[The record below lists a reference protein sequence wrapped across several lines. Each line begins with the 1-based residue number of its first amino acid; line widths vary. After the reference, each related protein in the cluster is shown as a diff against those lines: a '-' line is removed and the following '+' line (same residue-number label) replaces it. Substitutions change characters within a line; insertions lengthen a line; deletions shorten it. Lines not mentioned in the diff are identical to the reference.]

1 MNYGVLRIA
10 CASPA
15 IKLADCASNAD
26 SLALA
31 VQKGE
36 KDVAECMVFPELSLT
51 GCTCANLFLQESLLR
66 KVPEALVSLAR
77 KTEHTR
83 VLFAVGA
90 PLLYKGFLTNC
101 AVFIKSGRI
110 LAAVPKTF
118 AGLTNAGL
126 PQGGDTRYFQSALSL
141 EPGAVIGI
149 GKQSAARSDA
159 LCDVPFGTDI
169 LIKMNKAVRRSDG
182 SDLTLYRRL

>member
-1 MNYGVLRIA
+1 
-10 CASPA
+10 
-15 IKLADCASNAD
+15 
-26 SLALA
+26 
-31 VQKGE
+31 
-36 KDVAECMVFPELSLT
+36 MVFPELSLT
-51 GCTCANLFLQESLLR
+51 SCTCANLFLQESLLR

-126 PQGGDTRYFQSALSL
+126 PQGGEARYFQSALSI